1 MAKINIPFKGKDY
14 PIDQSLLAPATAE
27 LQSHLSTEMSGS
39 GAVINLD
46 GNSYNVDSEKLTTSR
61 NDFVSHLGTISGT
74 GSTIVVNGVGYSVD
88 STKLDTATTE
98 LTTTFGRLS
107 SGGEPVVMRAAG
119 LYETGTDNMTASWDE
134 LIADGTVHVDN
145 GVVYTNLDFDEWSNA
160 SSDALTGDLVLPND
174 GTITSIGDAAYD
186 EDDNFTGRHGFCL
199 CENLTSVTI
208 PDSVQTISDEAFY
221 GCYGLINIT
230 IPNGVTSIGS
240 WAFCECYGLTNIT
253 IPDGVTSIGSWAFCV
268 CHALMQVIISGTVTK
283 IGIAAFENTLVCCI
297 ADSQPSG
304 WAAGLDEEW
313 QRNCPVA
320 WGFKG
325 ITTTNAEYDYIAN
338 DKDNTAILYAYKGTN
353 SEIVI
358 PSTID
363 GYDVTSVGWAYKS
376 NSIITSVTLLED
388 GPVFIPRHAFINCEN
403 LTDIVMPA
411 NVDLKDATPYDIFEN
426 CPIDTV
432 TGTVGMIGSFG
443 GFDVKT
449 AIMIGGEFSGWWNL
463 NNLKSLEKV
472 VLGSAITSIGDN
484 AFSNCSKLASIT
496 IPDSVTFIG
505 KEAFYGC
512 SSLTE
517 IVIPNSVTEIGDGA
531 FIACSGLTEL
541 IIPDGVS
548 AIEAHL
554 IQRCSNLT
562 SIRIPASVTH
572 IGNSAIYDCTSLTD
586 VYYTGTQ
593 EQWSIIEIEGGNS
606 TLERVTIH
614 YNYQG

>member
-145 GVVYTNLDFDEWSNA
+145 GVVYTNFNYDEWYND

-174 GTITSIGDAAYD
+174 GSITSIGDAYYD
-186 EDDNFTGRHGFCL
+186 ENWDLTGRYGFYG

-208 PDSVQTISDEAFY
+208 PDSVLTISDE
-221 GCYGLINIT
+221 
-230 IPNGVTSIGS
+230 
-240 WAFCECYGLTNIT
+240 AFCECYGLTNIT

-283 IGIAAFENTLVCCI
+283 IGEGAFEDTLVCCI
-297 ADSQPSG
+297 ADSKPSG
-304 WAAGLDEEW
+304 WEEEW
-313 QRNCPVA
+313 HYNCEVA

-325 ITTTNAEYDYIAN
+325 ITTTNAEYDYIVN
-338 DKDNTAILYAYKGTN
+338 DNDNTAILYAYKGTN

-363 GYDVTSVGWAYKS
+363 GYDVTSFGWAYKS

-388 GPVFIPRHAFINCEN
+388 GPVFIHRRAFINCEN

-411 NVDLKDATPYDIFEN
+411 FVEIKDATPYDIFEN

-432 TGTVGMIGSFG
+432 TGPIFMVGRFGS
-443 GFDVKT
+443 FDVKT
-449 AIMIGGEFSGWWNL
+449 AIIIGGEISGDWDL
-463 NNLKSLEKV
+463 DNLKSLEKV
-472 VLGSAITSIGDN
+472 VLGTAITSIGEY
-484 AFSNCSKLASIT
+484 AFNGCSKLTEII
-496 IPDSVTFIG
+496 IPDSVISIG
-505 KEAFYGC
+505 NFAFANC
-512 SSLTE
+512 KS
-517 IVIPNSVTEIGDGA
+517 
-531 FIACSGLTEL
+531 LTEL
-541 IIPDGVS
+541 IIPDGVP
-548 AIEAHL
+548 AIGAGL
-554 IQRCSNLT
+554 IQSCSNLT

-572 IGNSAIYDCTSLTD
+572 IGNSAFSGCTSLTD

-593 EQWSIIEIEGGNS
+593 EQWDAIEVLISNNS
-606 TLERVTIH
+606 LTNATIH